1 MAMTITADMV
11 LKLTVEY
18 DDDDNC
24 RHDLNTYR
32 RVWDDNCR
40 HDLKLTV
47 EYGDDD
53 NSRHGFKTYRRVWR

>member
-18 DDDDNC
+18 GDDDNC

-32 RVWDDNCR
+32 RVWR
-40 HDLKLTV
+40 
-47 EYGDDD
+47 
-53 NSRHGFKTYRRVWR
+53 